1 MLSPSVEL
9 LRPDDRELIRAW
21 LRKVRQ
27 ETLTDVCFGGIV
39 HDGRL
44 EISELRGAR
53 TRVLAGQQVPVGQGL
68 GGEAMARDRPL
79 TVEDYVTAPS
89 ITHQFDEVVSAEG
102 LSSMAAIPVVVGQ
115 RPRAVLYAATRQAG
129 TVGDRVIHGMV
140 TTGRAIAQE
149 LRVRDEVDR
158 RVSMI
163 GLADSAGAG
172 DARDLEE
179 AVRTAH
185 SELIAIAHSS
195 HDPTLVAAV
204 RAVAERLER
213 RGTVPAEVPALTR
226 REMDVMSQVALGCSY
241 AEIGER
247 LSLSP
252 VTVKSYM
259 RSVMMKLHCNNRV
272 EAVATA
278 RRLRILP

>member
-1 MLSPSVEL
+1 VLSPSVEL

-27 ETLTDVCFGGIV
+27 ETLTDVCFGGVV
-39 HDGRL
+39 HDDHL

-53 TRVLAGQQVPVGQGL
+53 TRVLAGQKVPVGQGL
-68 GGEAMARDRPL
+68 GGEAMAQDRPL
-79 TVEDYVTAPS
+79 TVEDYVTSPS

-115 RPRAVLYAATRQAG
+115 RPRAVLYAATCQAG
-129 TVGDRVIHGMV
+129 SVGDRVIHGMV
-140 TTGRAIAQE
+140 ATGRAIGQE
-149 LRVRDEVDR
+149 LHVRDEVDR
-158 RVSMI
+158 RVSML
-163 GLADSAGAG
+163 GLAESASTG

-185 SELIAIAHSS
+185 SELITIAHSS
-195 HDPTLVAAV
+195 QDPTLVAAV

-213 RGTVPAEVPALTR
+213 RAPVPAEVPTLTR
-226 REMDVMSQVALGCSY
+226 REMDVMSQVALGCGY

-259 RSVMMKLHCNNRV
+259 RSVMMKLHCNNRL
-272 EAVATA
+272 EAVAIA